1 MKIIIDSLDLENEIN
16 LSIISDICNYALSN
30 IMTDL
35 IPILNQISRNTL
47 LKGNKSYIKSEIEN
61 TILILENLKNNSIL
75 VKYQTTLINQ
85 EKLKELKRNNRMEK
99 IGNDDNEMFYNS
111 NGDSEEI
118 EDNEN
123 DDFNF
128 DEMSE
133 MIKEKKDNIE
143 NNK

>member
-1 MKIIIDSLDLENEIN
+1 
-16 LSIISDICNYALSN
+16 
-30 IMTDL
+30 
-35 IPILNQISRNTL
+35 
-47 LKGNKSYIKSEIEN
+47 
-61 TILILENLKNNSIL
+61 
-75 VKYQTTLINQ
+75 
-85 EKLKELKRNNRMEK
+85 MEK

-133 MIKEKKDNIE
+133 MLKAKKDNIE
-143 NNK
+143 DNK

>member
-1 MKIIIDSLDLENEIN
+1 M
-16 LSIISDICNYALSN
+16 
-30 IMTDL
+30 
-35 IPILNQISRNTL
+35 
-47 LKGNKSYIKSEIEN
+47 
-61 TILILENLKNNSIL
+61 KNNSIL